1 MLLIIEDR
9 IRVRRLKYIL
19 TFVAVILLIKT
30 YGQQDPMYTQY
41 MNQILSVNP
50 AYAGAKGV
58 TSASIIAREQWV
70 GWQGHPSTQT
80 VFVHSPINTEMGVGG
95 SLINDEIG
103 IVKNTAIFG
112 DYSYTITYPGERYL
126 ALGLKAGFS
135 FYRAELS
142 SVDLGSGD
150 PNDPAFLHDVSRSFL
165 PNAGVG
171 VYLSSPDYYL
181 GLSVPK
187 LISNEITEKDVATG
201 TVSREQL
208 HAFFMGGYVFDISRI
223 LKFKPYF
230 MVRVTPNAPV
240 SVDITGQVV
249 FIDKL
254 WAGVTYR
261 LGNSFGAMMQVQ
273 VNEQLKVGYAY
284 DLTTTTLGQNNSGTH
299 EIMLTFDFSFGRG
312 RVRSPRYF

>member
-1 MLLIIEDR
+1 MQR
-9 IRVRRLKYIL
+9 FKYIL
-19 TFVAVILLIKT
+19 TLTVVLLGLRSF
-30 YGQQDPMYTQY
+30 GQQDPMYTQY

-70 GWQGHPSTQT
+70 GWEGHPSTQT
-80 VFVHSPINTEMGVGG
+80 IFVHSPMNNEMGIGG
-95 SLINDEIG
+95 SIINDEVG
-103 IVKNTAIFG
+103 IISNTAIFG

-126 ALGLKAGFS
+126 ALGLKAGIS
-135 FYRAELS
+135 FYRAALS

-150 PNDPAFLHDVSRSFL
+150 PNDPAFATDVEGRFL

-171 VYLSSPDYYL
+171 VYYSSPDYYL
-181 GLSVPK
+181 GLAVPK
-187 LISNEITEKDVATG
+187 LIANKITLQDVTTG

-208 HAFFMGGYVFDISRI
+208 HVFFMGGYVFDINRI

-230 MVRVTPNAPV
+230 MLRATPNAPL

-261 LGNSFGAMMQVQ
+261 LGNSFGAMLQVQ
-273 VNEQLKVGYAY
+273 LNEQLKVGYAY
-284 DLTTTTLGQNNSGTH
+284 DLTTTSMGDYNSGTH

>member
-1 MLLIIEDR
+1 M
-9 IRVRRLKYIL
+9 VVGLKS
-19 TFVAVILLIKT
+19 

-70 GWQGHPSTQT
+70 GWEGHPSNQT
-80 VFVHSPINTEMGVGG
+80 IFVHSPLNNEMGIGG
-95 SLINDEIG
+95 SIINDEIG
-103 IVKNTAIFG
+103 IIKNTSIFG

-126 ALGLKAGFS
+126 ALGLKAGLS

-150 PNDPAFLHDVSRSFL
+150 PNDPAFAYDVEGSFL

-171 VYLSSPDYYL
+171 VYFSSPDYYI
-181 GLSVPK
+181 GFSVPK
-187 LISNEITEKDVATG
+187 LIANEITEKDVATG

-208 HAFFMGGYVFDISRI
+208 HLFFMGGYVFDVNRI

-230 MVRVTPNAPV
+230 MVRATPNAPL
-240 SVDITGQVV
+240 SIDITGQVV

-261 LGNSFGAMMQVQ
+261 LGNSFGAMLQVQ
-273 VNEQLKVGYAY
+273 VNEQLRIGYAY
-284 DLTTTTLGQNNSGTH
+284 DLTTTTLGSYNSGTH
-299 EIMLTFDFSFGRG
+299 EIMLSFDFSFGRG

>member
-1 MLLIIEDR
+1 MIGLG
-9 IRVRRLKYIL
+9 
-19 TFVAVILLIKT
+19 FNSFA
-30 YGQQDPMYTQY
+30 QQDPMYTQY

-70 GWQGHPSTQT
+70 GIEGHPSTQT
-80 VFVHSPINTEMGVGG
+80 MFVHSPVNNEMGAGV
-95 SLINDEIG
+95 SIVNDEIG
-103 IVKNTAIFG
+103 PVKNTAIFG

-135 FYRAELS
+135 FYRAGLS
-142 SVDLGSGD
+142 TVDLGSGD
-150 PNDPAFLHDVSRSFL
+150 PNDPAFLYDVTRSFL

-171 VYLSSPDYYL
+171 VYFSSPDYYL
-181 GLSVPK
+181 GVSIPK
-187 LISNEITEKDVATG
+187 LVSNQITEKDVEIG
-201 TVSREQL
+201 TISREQL
-208 HAFFMGGYVFDISRI
+208 HAFFMGGYVFDVNRI

-230 MVRVTPNAPV
+230 MVRATPNAPL
-240 SVDITGQVV
+240 SVDLTAQVV

-261 LGNSFGAMMQVQ
+261 LGNSFGALLQVQ
-273 VNEQLKVGYAY
+273 VNEQLKIGYAY
-284 DLTTTTLGQNNSGTH
+284 DLTTTSLGAYNSGTH
-299 EIMLTFDFSFGRG
+299 EILLNFDFSFGRG